1 MLLKKNNFNFYIM
14 KRFTLIST
22 DKFCHL
28 ILAVLGVEGENDGFI
43 NDGKLKKLCYII
55 KKDFDRIDFRKFAEL
70 RDLGIDGEIGKD
82 NDELSGFIDVRFN
95 CQENFLGQT
104 LLEVPEEMIIA
115 LVRILVIERFVF
127 QTDDIVDM
135 RIKDNDSVIIDIKAD
150 VNTGISLLDEDLR
163 IIAMIGCFIN
173 VYVVASKML
182 RIKLTF

>member
-1 MLLKKNNFNFYIM
+1 MKKYI
-14 KRFTLIST
+14 LVST
-22 DKFCHL
+22 DKFCQF
-28 ILAVLGVEGENDGFI
+28 ILAILGVEGEYDGFI
-43 NDGKLKKLCYII
+43 NDGKLKQLCYII

-70 RDLGIDGEIGKD
+70 RDLGIEGEIGKD

-115 LVRILVIERFVF
+115 LVRMLVIDRFVF
-127 QTDDIVDM
+127 QTDDIVDV

-150 VNTGISLLDEDLR
+150 VNNGVSLLDDDLR
-163 IIAMIGCFIN
+163 IIAMIGCFMNI
-173 VYVVASKML
+173 YVVASKML

>member
-1 MLLKKNNFNFYIM
+1 MLLKKNNYNFYIM
-14 KRFTLIST
+14 KKFTLIST

-55 KKDFDRIDFRKFAEL
+55 QKDFDRIDFRKFAEL

-82 NDELSGFIDVRFN
+82 NDELSGFIDVRLN
-95 CQENFLGQT
+95 CQENFLGQP

-115 LVRILVIERFVF
+115 LVRILVIERFVL
-127 QTDDIVDM
+127 QADDILDV

-150 VNTGISLLDEDLR
+150 VNNGVSLLDDDLR
-163 IIAMIGCFIN
+163 IIAMIGCFMNIN
-173 VYVVASKML
+173 VVASKML

>member
-1 MLLKKNNFNFYIM
+1 MKKYI
-14 KRFTLIST
+14 LVST
-22 DKFCHL
+22 DKFCQF
-28 ILAVLGVEGENDGFI
+28 ILAILGVEGEYDGFI
-43 NDGKLKKLCYII
+43 NDGKLKQLCYII

-70 RDLGIDGEIGKD
+70 RDLGIEGEIGKD

-115 LVRILVIERFVF
+115 LVRILVIERFVL
-127 QTDDIVDM
+127 QADDILDV

-150 VNTGISLLDEDLR
+150 VNNGVSLLDDDLR
-163 IIAMIGCFIN
+163 IIAMIGCFMNI
-173 VYVVASKML
+173 YVVASKML

>member
-1 MLLKKNNFNFYIM
+1 MNK
-14 KRFTLIST
+14 FTLIST

-55 KKDFDRIDFRKFAEL
+55 KKDFDRIDFMKFAEL

-115 LVRILVIERFVF
+115 LVRILVIERFVLS
-127 QTDDIVDM
+127 DHILDV
-135 RIKDNDSVIIDIKAD
+135 RIKDNDSVIIDIKAV

-163 IIAMIGCFIN
+163 IIAMIGCFMNIN
-173 VYVVASKML
+173 VVASKML

>member
-1 MLLKKNNFNFYIM
+1 MNK
-14 KRFTLIST
+14 FTLIST

-70 RDLGIDGEIGKD
+70 QDLNIEGEIGKD

-95 CQENFLGQT
+95 CLENFLGQT
-104 LLEVPEEMIIA
+104 LLELPEEMIIA
-115 LVRILVIERFVF
+115 LVRMLVIERFVL
-127 QTDDIVDM
+127 QTDDIVDV
-135 RIKDNDSVIIDIKAD
+135 RIKDNDSVIIDIKSD
-150 VNTGISLLDEDLR
+150 VNNGVSLLDDDLR
-163 IIAMIGCFIN
+163 IIAMIGCFMNI
-173 VYVVASKML
+173 YVVASKML

>member
-1 MLLKKNNFNFYIM
+1 MKKYI
-14 KRFTLIST
+14 LVST
-22 DKFCHL
+22 GKFCQF
-28 ILAVLGVEGENDGFI
+28 ILAILGVEGEYDGFI
-43 NDGKLKKLCYII
+43 NDGKLKNLCYII

-70 RDLGIDGEIGKD
+70 RDLGIEGEIGKD

-115 LVRILVIERFVF
+115 LVRMLVSERFVL
-127 QTDDIVDM
+127 QTDDIIDV

-150 VNTGISLLDEDLR
+150 VNNGVSLLDDDLR
-163 IIAMIGCFIN
+163 IIAMIDCFLNIN
-173 VYVVASKML
+173 VVASKML

>member
-1 MLLKKNNFNFYIM
+1 MKKYI
-14 KRFTLIST
+14 LVST
-22 DKFCHL
+22 DKFCQF
-28 ILAVLGVEGENDGFI
+28 ILAILGVEGEYDGFI

-95 CQENFLGQT
+95 CQENFLGQP

-115 LVRILVIERFVF
+115 LVRILVIERFVL
-127 QTDDIVDM
+127 QTDDIVDV
-135 RIKDNDSVIIDIKAD
+135 RIKDNDSVIVDIKAD
-150 VNTGISLLDEDLR
+150 VNNGVSLLDDDLR
-163 IIAMIGCFIN
+163 IIAMIDCLLNIN
-173 VYVVASKML
+173 VVASKIL

>member
-1 MLLKKNNFNFYIM
+1 MKK
-14 KRFTLIST
+14 FTLIST

-104 LLEVPEEMIIA
+104 LLEMPEEMIIA
-115 LVRILVIERFVF
+115 LVRMLVIERFVL
-127 QTDDIVDM
+127 QTDDIVDV

-150 VNTGISLLDEDLR
+150 VNNGVSLLDEDLR
-163 IIAMIGCFIN
+163 IISMIGCFIN

-182 RIKLTF
+182 RIKLSF

>member
-1 MLLKKNNFNFYIM
+1 MKKYI
-14 KRFTLIST
+14 LVST
-22 DKFCHL
+22 DKFCQF
-28 ILAVLGVEGENDGFI
+28 ILAILGVEGEYDGFI
-43 NDGKLKKLCYII
+43 NDGKLKQLCYII

-70 RDLGIDGEIGKD
+70 RDLGIEGEIGKEK
-82 NDELSGFIDVRFN
+82 DELSGFIDVRFN
-95 CQENFLGQT
+95 CQENFLGQP

-115 LVRILVIERFVF
+115 LVRMLVSERFVL
-127 QTDDIVDM
+127 QADDIVDV

-150 VNTGISLLDEDLR
+150 VNNGVSLLDEDLR

>member
-1 MLLKKNNFNFYIM
+1 MKKYI
-14 KRFTLIST
+14 LVST
-22 DKFCHL
+22 DKFCQL
-28 ILAVLGVEGENDGFI
+28 ILAILGVEGEYDGFI
-43 NDGKLKKLCYII
+43 NDGKLKQLCYII

-115 LVRILVIERFVF
+115 LVRILVIERFVL
-127 QTDDIVDM
+127 QTDDIVDV

-150 VNTGISLLDEDLR
+150 VNHGVSLLDDDLR
-163 IIAMIGCFIN
+163 IIAMIGCFMNIN
-173 VYVVASKML
+173 VVASKML

>member
-1 MLLKKNNFNFYIM
+1 MKKYI
-14 KRFTLIST
+14 LVST
-22 DKFCHL
+22 DKFCQF
-28 ILAVLGVEGENDGFI
+28 ILAILGVEGEYDGFI
-43 NDGKLKKLCYII
+43 NDGKLKQLCYII

-70 RDLGIDGEIGKD
+70 RDLGIEGEIGKD

-115 LVRILVIERFVF
+115 LVRMLVIERFVF
-127 QTDDIVDM
+127 QADDIVDV

-150 VNTGISLLDEDLR
+150 VNNGVSLLDDDLR
-163 IIAMIGCFIN
+163 IIAMIGCFMNI
-173 VYVVASKML
+173 YVVASKML

>member
-1 MLLKKNNFNFYIM
+1 MKKYI
-14 KRFTLIST
+14 LVST
-22 DKFCHL
+22 DKFCQF
-28 ILAVLGVEGENDGFI
+28 ILAILGVEGEYDGFI
-43 NDGKLKKLCYII
+43 NDGKLKNLCYII

-104 LLEVPEEMIIA
+104 LLEVPEEMIIS
-115 LVRILVIERFVF
+115 LVRMLAIERFVF
-127 QTDDIVDM
+127 QTDDIVDV

>member
-1 MLLKKNNFNFYIM
+1 MKKYI
-14 KRFTLIST
+14 LVST
-22 DKFCHL
+22 DKFCQF
-28 ILAVLGVEGENDGFI
+28 ILAILGVEGEYDGFI
-43 NDGKLKKLCYII
+43 NDGKLKQLCYII

-95 CQENFLGQT
+95 CQENFLGQP

-115 LVRILVIERFVF
+115 LVRILVIERFVL
-127 QTDDIVDM
+127 QADDILDV

-150 VNTGISLLDEDLR
+150 VNNGVSLLDEDLR
-163 IIAMIGCFIN
+163 IIAMIDCFLNIN
-173 VYVVASKML
+173 VVASKIL

>member
-1 MLLKKNNFNFYIM
+1 MKK
-14 KRFTLIST
+14 FTLIST

-82 NDELSGFIDVRFN
+82 NDELSGFIDVRLN

-104 LLEVPEEMIIA
+104 LLEVPEEMIIS
-115 LVRILVIERFVF
+115 LVRMLAIERFVL
-127 QTDDIVDM
+127 QTDDIVDV

>member
-1 MLLKKNNFNFYIM
+1 MNK
-14 KRFTLIST
+14 FTLIST

-82 NDELSGFIDVRFN
+82 NDELSGFIDVRLN
-95 CQENFLGQT
+95 CQENFLGQP

-115 LVRILVIERFVF
+115 LVRILVIERFVL
-127 QTDDIVDM
+127 QTDDIVDV
-135 RIKDNDSVIIDIKAD
+135 RIKDNDSVIVDIKAD
-150 VNTGISLLDEDLR
+150 VNNGVSLLDDDLR
-163 IIAMIGCFIN
+163 IIAMIGCFMNIN
-173 VYVVASKML
+173 VVASKIL